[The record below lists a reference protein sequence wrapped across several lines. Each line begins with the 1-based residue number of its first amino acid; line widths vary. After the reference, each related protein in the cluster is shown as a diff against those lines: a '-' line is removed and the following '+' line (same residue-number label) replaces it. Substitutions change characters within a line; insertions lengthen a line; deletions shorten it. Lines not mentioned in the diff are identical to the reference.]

1 MGIIKGPLLKRDIS
15 ADKREQP
22 AVLLIKLVT
31 QLDKI
36 LYNVHEQYNSFLGN
50 VVLVDDIIPKRGGI
64 ALFICKR
71 GENPSKQRISS
82 GDSRKKVDTT
92 GVEAEEKE

>member
-1 MGIIKGPLLKRDIS
+1 MGIIEGPLLKRDIS

-64 ALFICKR
+64 ALFI
-71 GENPSKQRISS
+71 
-82 GDSRKKVDTT
+82 
-92 GVEAEEKE
+92 